1 MFESCVIPAGL
12 EHEFILAEL
21 PDLCKGAT
29 FSAPTVEI
37 DCTGN
42 RSCQGISFDK
52 DVVATIKLTCGPNIM
67 DNKVDENFVCTDIEI
82 PDEADCMCISTEV
95 TDPWN
100 DKADTSCPCACTP
113 EGCD

>member
-1 MFESCVIPAGL
+1 
-12 EHEFILAEL
+12 
-21 PDLCKGAT
+21 
-29 FSAPTVEI
+29 
-37 DCTGN
+37 
-42 RSCQGISFDK
+42 
-52 DVVATIKLTCGPNIM
+52 M

-82 PDEADCMCISTEV
+82 PDEADCTCISTEV